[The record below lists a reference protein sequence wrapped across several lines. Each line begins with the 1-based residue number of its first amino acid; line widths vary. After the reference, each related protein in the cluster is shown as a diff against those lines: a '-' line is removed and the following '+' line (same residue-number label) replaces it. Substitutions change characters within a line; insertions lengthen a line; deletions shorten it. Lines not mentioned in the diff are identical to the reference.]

1 MKPPARRPAA
11 QSSTLAVVDMG
22 SNSFRLEVGRVEGA
36 QIFRL
41 DTWRETL
48 RMGASMDERG
58 RIRPPFAHAALACL
72 ARFSERLRGLH
83 PSAVRA
89 VATNTFRIAANAQP
103 FLAKAEK
110 TLGFPIDVISGNE
123 EARLIYLGVAHVLPA
138 SDAPRLVID
147 IGGGSTEF
155 IIGHGFDT
163 VQLESLGIGCVSFSQ
178 RFFANGGL
186 AAAAFAAAGTEASAE
201 IEAIARDFDHTRWR
215 DAFASSGTALALA
228 AILEQ
233 NGMSS
238 GGITPE
244 GLRALRARMIRAGH
258 IARLH
263 LESLKP
269 DRAPVLAGGLA
280 IMLAAMDAL
289 RVARINPVGGALRL
303 GVMVDML
310 GRRDARDVRIT
321 TIEQFA
327 ERYRVDPAHA
337 RRVAKTA
344 RALYALAVAKPLPES
359 LQRVEWAGL
368 LHEIGHTVSHQG
380 FHKHGAYILNNAD
393 MPGFSAHEQRALA
406 VLVMACRGGL
416 AKAAAIL
423 ADADVRAQVF
433 ALRLAVLLHHARR
446 PIDIPRIGLRMRETV
461 GWRIAR
467 GWLARH
473 PLTSHLLERERAE
486 WTALGYPWRAM
497 AVVSRAPR
505 RAR

>member
-1 MKPPARRPAA
+1 M
-11 QSSTLAVVDMG
+11 
-22 SNSFRLEVGRVEGA
+22 
-36 QIFRL
+36 
-41 DTWRETL
+41 
-48 RMGASMDERG
+48 
-58 RIRPPFAHAALACL
+58 
-72 ARFSERLRGLH
+72 
-83 PSAVRA
+83 
-89 VATNTFRIAANAQP
+89 
-103 FLAKAEK
+103 
-110 TLGFPIDVISGNE
+110 
-123 EARLIYLGVAHVLPA
+123 
-138 SDAPRLVID
+138 
-147 IGGGSTEF
+147 
-155 IIGHGFDT
+155 
-163 VQLESLGIGCVSFSQ
+163 
-178 RFFANGGL
+178 
-186 AAAAFAAAGTEASAE
+186 
-201 IEAIARDFDHTRWR
+201 
-215 DAFASSGTALALA
+215 
-228 AILEQ
+228 
-233 NGMSS
+233 
-238 GGITPE
+238 
-244 GLRALRARMIRAGH
+244 
-258 IARLH
+258 
-263 LESLKP
+263 
-269 DRAPVLAGGLA
+269 
-280 IMLAAMDAL
+280 
-289 RVARINPVGGALRL
+289 
-303 GVMVDML
+303 
-310 GRRDARDVRIT
+310 
-321 TIEQFA
+321 
-327 ERYRVDPAHA
+327 DPAHA

-505 RAR
+505 HAR